1 MKRVFFGPVPA
12 ELAEVREAPLTMTVP
27 LIVLAATAVLV
38 GIFPDSVI
46 GGLLAQISSMIR

>member
-1 MKRVFFGPVPA
+1 
-12 ELAEVREAPLTMTVP
+12 MTVP

-46 GGLLAQISSMIR
+46 AGLLAQISSMIR